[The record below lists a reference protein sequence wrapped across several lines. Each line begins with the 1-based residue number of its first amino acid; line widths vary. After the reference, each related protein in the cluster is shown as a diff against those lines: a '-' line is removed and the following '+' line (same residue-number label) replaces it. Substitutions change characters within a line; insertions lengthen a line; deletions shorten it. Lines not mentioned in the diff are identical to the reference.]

1 MKDHF
6 NASFSKHFRKFPD
19 RWQKGKI
26 PAHER
31 RKLFTVWVG
40 DAVDALM
47 LRRDI
52 IPRAFRGTGV
62 GIDVEGKE
70 KGCLRLPGHETYEDP
85 EIDEEHNDSELT
97 DAELKAMQK
106 KEEKFQKKK
115 KRKLA
120 EQREEAKRKRAM
132 LRANKLQIN

>member
-6 NASFSKHFRKFPD
+6 NASFSKDFREFPD

-52 IPRAFRGTGV
+52 IRRAFRGTGV

-70 KGCLRLPGHETYEDP
+70 KGCLRLPRYETYEGP
-85 EIDEEHNDSELT
+85 EIDGEHNDSELT

-106 KEEKFQKKK
+106 GREVSEKEEEK
-115 KRKLA
+115 A
-120 EQREEAKRKRAM
+120 CRAAG
-132 LRANKLQIN
+132 RG